1 LKFLAEKVGSE
12 TLLSQI
18 IKRVQEAQ
26 GSKAPIQKLVDKIA
40 SVFVPVVLGIAVVTF
55 FSWMVLGGTNAFSYA
70 LITSVSVLVIAC
82 PCALGL
88 ATPTAIM
95 VGIGKAAE
103 EGMLLK
109 MLKVWN

>member
-55 FSWMVLGGTNAFSYA
+55 FHGWFWV
-70 LITSVSVLVIAC
+70 
-82 PCALGL
+82 
-88 ATPTAIM
+88 
-95 VGIGKAAE
+95 E
-103 EGMLLK
+103 RMLFL
-109 MLKVWN
+109 MR